1 MAAPRNRRARLP
13 AEPASSSGIRLLNG
27 GCAGLAQEARQRLVN
42 GATSYFGAHY
52 GEPIRIASVASR
64 LGVSEG
70 CLDLCFDLCR
80 GRTPWET
87 LQQLRLS
94 RLFEAISEQPGQG
107 IESHVQRCGLLT
119 VTEANQAFQR
129 AFGIDLGSFRHS
141 CRRAAADRRFRRSH
155 PDAADLVL
163 PE

>member
-1 MAAPRNRRARLP
+1 MAAPRTSQATRPETSAGMRV
-13 AEPASSSGIRLLNG
+13 LNG
-27 GCAGLAQEARQRLVN
+27 GCAELGADARLQLVN
-42 GATSYFGAHY
+42 GATHYFGAHY
-52 GEPIRIASVASR
+52 AEPIRIASVASK

-70 CLDLCFDLCR
+70 CLDLCFDLHR

-94 RLFEAISEQPGQG
+94 RLFEAISEQPSQG
-107 IESHVQRCGLLT
+107 IETQVQRCGLLP

-129 AFGIDLGSFRHS
+129 AFGIDLGAFRHS

-155 PDAADLVL
+155 PDAADLVV
-163 PE
+163 PG

>member
-1 MAAPRNRRARLP
+1 M
-13 AEPASSSGIRLLNG
+13 RLLNG
-27 GCAGLAQEARQRLVN
+27 GCADLGPEARQRLVH
-42 GATSYFGAHY
+42 GATSYFAAHY
-52 GEPIRIASVASR
+52 AEPIRMASVASQ

-94 RLFEAISEQPGQG
+94 RLFEAISAQPSQG
-107 IESHVQRCGLLT
+107 IETQVQRCGLLP

-129 AFGIDLGSFRHS
+129 AFGIDLGAFRHS
-141 CRRAAADRRFRRSH
+141 CRRAAADRSFRRSH
-155 PDAADLVL
+155 PDAADLLVRS
-163 PE
+163 